1 MIREI
6 KRKGEQKMRKAVAMM
21 DMMEMYMCGMC
32 MIRRSHFLFRPPGK
46 TILV

>member
-32 MIRRSHFLFRPPGK
+32 MIRRSHFSVQTAR
-46 TILV
+46 